1 MIAINESIETIS
13 FPEAEYKAIQERINN
28 GKENST
34 TRVAYEFG
42 KYKLNSIYKTP
53 WEDYIIITKVQELY
67 KIQEHP
73 HYDYLTEGQR
83 NEIFEYSEKLN
94 KPYEFIKFKKYIME
108 NINIKIVEKND
119 LDNLFEL
126 NILFKNNTTKKDME
140 IIFNQNNKEIICI
153 AYFENIA
160 VGYCTGLIIE
170 SICYKNKRM
179 DIETLFVKEE
189 YRQKGIG
196 KKLIQFIEKEALLRN
211 INHFHINTNTNNCIT
226 IKFYEKMNYKNTGEL
241 LLDKTIN
248 KE

>member
-1 MIAINESIETIS
+1 MITINGSIETIS
-13 FPEAEYKAIQERINN
+13 FPEAEHKAIQERINS

-34 TRVAYEFG
+34 IRVAYEFG
-42 KYKLNSIYKTP
+42 KYKLNSVYKTP
-53 WEDYIIITKVQELY
+53 WEDSIIITKVQKLY

-73 HYDYLTEGQR
+73 HYDYLTEEQR

-94 KPYEFIKFKKYIME
+94 KPYEFIIFKKYLME
-108 NINIKIVEKND
+108 DMAIKIVENND

-126 NILFKNNTTKKDME
+126 NKLFNNNTTKKDME

-153 AYFENIA
+153 AYSKNVA

-196 KKLIQFIEKEALLRN
+196 KKLIEFIEKEALLRN
-211 INHFHINTNTNNCIT
+211 IKHFHINTNINNYIT